1 MTPVVYLHGFA
12 SGPTSRKARYFR
24 ELLGRDGFHVEIP
37 DLAEGRFAELTI
49 TGQLD
54 VVFRAC
60 RGEPVVLI
68 GSSLGGYLAAL
79 YAARHPEVEKV
90 VLLAPAFSFAAH
102 WAETL
107 GEEKL
112 AGWRETGRMPVFHH
126 ADSATRELGWH
137 FMRDARQY
145 EDAPAFR
152 QPALIFHGAADDV
165 VPVAFSQRFADTH
178 DNVSL
183 RVLASGHQLTD
194 VLETMGAEILR
205 FLEAPGPPA
214 VPP

>member
-12 SGPTSRKARYFR
+12 SGPASRKAQYFR
-24 ELLGRDGFHVEIP
+24 DLLGRYSFDVEIP
-37 DLAEGRFAELTI
+37 DLAEGRFPELTI
-49 TGQLD
+49 TGQLN

-60 RGEPVVLI
+60 HGKPVVLI

-79 YAARHPEVEKV
+79 FAARRPEVEKV

-107 GEEKL
+107 GEDKL
-112 AGWRETGRMPVFHH
+112 DHWRETGRMAVFHY
-126 ADSATRELGWH
+126 AGNAMRELGWP

-145 EDAPAFR
+145 EDEPDFH
-152 QPALIFHGAADDV
+152 QPGLIFHGATDDV
-165 VPVAFSQRFADTH
+165 VPVAFSQRFAEKH
-178 DNVSL
+178 ANVRL

-194 VLETMGAEILR
+194 VLDTMGAETLR
-205 FLEAPGPPA
+205 FLE
-214 VPP
+214 VDWI